1 MNLKICF
8 ALLGIGILVGAI
20 LYLLRKNNSER
31 SGTVIGAAVK
41 IEQVDAGKLNWLDEN
56 IRSFKKN
63 YCGFLIENERIDK
76 GYSISQLK
84 ELQDKYGVVLSKPVF
99 SLSVD
104 FYEKYPNETRSV
116 FMALV
121 RQWLKN
127 SGKSDVETNNLLE
140 AIEKRLL
147 KKLPKNLSRF
157 LNHLIS
163 KKVENHK
170 EKKIIHLF

>member
-8 ALLGIGILVGAI
+8 ELLSIGILVGAI
-20 LYLLRKNNSER
+20 LYFLRKNNLGR
-31 SGTVIGAAVK
+31 SGTIVGAAVK
-41 IEQVDAGKLNWLDEN
+41 SGRVDADKLNWLNEN

-76 GYSISQLK
+76 GYSINQLK

-116 FMALV
+116 LMNLI

-127 SGKSDVETNNLLE
+127 SGKLNVETDNLLD
-140 AIEKRLL
+140 AIENRAIEEASEEFKQVF
-147 KKLPKNLSRF
+147 KSFDFSQKCD
-157 LNHLIS
+157 
-163 KKVENHK
+163 
-170 EKKIIHLF
+170 

>member
-8 ALLGIGILVGAI
+8 ALLSIGILVGAI
-20 LYLLRKNNSER
+20 LYFLRKNNLGR
-31 SGTVIGAAVK
+31 SGTIVGAVVK
-41 IEQVDAGKLNWLDEN
+41 SGQVDADKLNWLNEN

-76 GYSISQLK
+76 GYSINQLK

-116 FMALV
+116 LMNLI
-121 RQWLKN
+121 RQWLKD
-127 SGKSDVETNNLLE
+127 SGKLNVETDNLLD
-140 AIEKRLL
+140 AIENRAIEEASEEFKQVF
-147 KKLPKNLSRF
+147 KSFDFSQKCD
-157 LNHLIS
+157 
-163 KKVENHK
+163 
-170 EKKIIHLF
+170 

>member
-8 ALLGIGILVGAI
+8 ALLSIGILVGAI
-20 LYLLRKNNSER
+20 LYFLRKNNLGR
-31 SGTVIGAAVK
+31 SGTIVGAAVK
-41 IEQVDAGKLNWLDEN
+41 SGQVDADKLNWLNEN

-76 GYSISQLK
+76 GYSINQLK

-116 FMALV
+116 LMNLI

-127 SGKSDVETNNLLE
+127 SGKLNVETDNLLD
-140 AIEKRLL
+140 AIENRAIEEASEEFKQVF
-147 KKLPKNLSRF
+147 KSFDFSQKCD
-157 LNHLIS
+157 
-163 KKVENHK
+163 
-170 EKKIIHLF
+170 

>member
-8 ALLGIGILVGAI
+8 ALLSIGILVGAI
-20 LYLLRKNNSER
+20 LYLLRKNILGR
-31 SGTVIGAAVK
+31 SGTFVGAAVK
-41 IEQVDAGKLNWLDEN
+41 SSQVDADKLNWLNEN

-76 GYSISQLK
+76 GYSINQLK

-116 FMALV
+116 LMNLI
-121 RQWLKN
+121 RRWLKN
-127 SGKSDVETNNLLE
+127 SGKMNVETDNLLD
-140 AIEKRLL
+140 AIENRAIEEASEEFKQVF
-147 KKLPKNLSRF
+147 KSFDFSQKCD
-157 LNHLIS
+157 
-163 KKVENHK
+163 
-170 EKKIIHLF
+170 

>member
-8 ALLGIGILVGAI
+8 ALLSIGILVGAI
-20 LYLLRKNNSER
+20 LYFLRKNNLGR
-31 SGTVIGAAVK
+31 SGTIVGAAVK
-41 IEQVDAGKLNWLDEN
+41 SGQVDADKLNWLNEN
-56 IRSFKKN
+56 ICSFKKN

-76 GYSISQLK
+76 GYSINQLK

-116 FMALV
+116 LMTLV

-127 SGKSDVETNNLLE
+127 SGKLNAETGDLLE
-140 AIEKRLL
+140 AIEKEAVEEAFEEF
-147 KKLPKNLSRF
+147 KQVFESFDFSR
-157 LNHLIS
+157 
-163 KKVENHK
+163 KRD
-170 EKKIIHLF
+170 

>member
-8 ALLGIGILVGAI
+8 ALLSIGILVGAI
-20 LYLLRKNNSER
+20 LYFLRKNNLGRSE
-31 SGTVIGAAVK
+31 TIVGAAVK
-41 IEQVDAGKLNWLDEN
+41 SGQVDADKLNWLNEN

-76 GYSISQLK
+76 GYSINQLK

-116 FMALV
+116 LMNLI

-127 SGKSDVETNNLLE
+127 SGKLNVETDNLLD
-140 AIEKRLL
+140 AIENRAIEEASEEFKQVF
-147 KKLPKNLSRF
+147 KSFVFSQKCD
-157 LNHLIS
+157 
-163 KKVENHK
+163 
-170 EKKIIHLF
+170 

>member
-8 ALLGIGILVGAI
+8 ALLSIGILVGAI
-20 LYLLRKNNSER
+20 LYFLRKNNLGR
-31 SGTVIGAAVK
+31 SGTIVGAVVK
-41 IEQVDAGKLNWLDEN
+41 SGQVDADKLNWLNEN

-76 GYSISQLK
+76 GYSINQLK

-116 FMALV
+116 LMNLI
-121 RQWLKN
+121 RQWLKD
-127 SGKSDVETNNLLE
+127 SGKLNVETDNLFDYSGVL
-140 AIEKRLL
+140 
-147 KKLPKNLSRF
+147 
-157 LNHLIS
+157 
-163 KKVENHK
+163 
-170 EKKIIHLF
+170 

>member
-8 ALLGIGILVGAI
+8 ALLSIGILVGAI
-20 LYLLRKNNSER
+20 LYFLRKNNLGRSE
-31 SGTVIGAAVK
+31 TIVGAAVK
-41 IEQVDAGKLNWLDEN
+41 SGQVDADKLNWLNEN

-76 GYSISQLK
+76 GYSINQLK

-116 FMALV
+116 LMKLI

-127 SGKSDVETNNLLE
+127 SGKLNVETDNLLD
-140 AIEKRLL
+140 AIENRAIEEASEEFKQVF
-147 KKLPKNLSRF
+147 KSFVFSQKCD
-157 LNHLIS
+157 
-163 KKVENHK
+163 
-170 EKKIIHLF
+170 

>member
-20 LYLLRKNNSER
+20 LYLLRKNNLGR
-31 SGTVIGAAVK
+31 SGTIVDATVK
-41 IEQVDAGKLNWLDEN
+41 SAQVDADKLNWLNEN

-76 GYSISQLK
+76 GYSINQLK

-99 SLSVD
+99 SLLVD

-116 FMALV
+116 LMNLI

-127 SGKSDVETNNLLE
+127 SGKMNVETGNLLE
-140 AIEKRLL
+140 TIENKAIEEASEEFRQTLE
-147 KKLPKNLSRF
+147 SF
-157 LNHLIS
+157 DFS
-163 KKVENHK
+163 KKSN
-170 EKKIIHLF
+170 

>member
-8 ALLGIGILVGAI
+8 ALLGFGILVGAI
-20 LYLLRKNNSER
+20 LYLLRKNNLGR
-31 SGTVIGAAVK
+31 SGTIVGAAVK
-41 IEQVDAGKLNWLDEN
+41 SGQVDADKLNWLNEN
-56 IRSFKKN
+56 IRFFKKN

-76 GYSISQLK
+76 GYSINQLK

-116 FMALV
+116 LMNLI

-127 SGKSDVETNNLLE
+127 SGKLNVETDNLLD
-140 AIEKRLL
+140 AIENRAIEEASEEFKQVF
-147 KKLPKNLSRF
+147 KSFDFSQKCD
-157 LNHLIS
+157 
-163 KKVENHK
+163 
-170 EKKIIHLF
+170 

>member
-8 ALLGIGILVGAI
+8 ALLSIGILVGAS
-20 LYLLRKNNSER
+20 LYFLRKNNLGR
-31 SGTVIGAAVK
+31 SGTIVGAVVK
-41 IEQVDAGKLNWLDEN
+41 SGQVDADKLNWLNEN

-76 GYSISQLK
+76 GYSINQLK

-116 FMALV
+116 LMNLI
-121 RQWLKN
+121 RQWLKD
-127 SGKSDVETNNLLE
+127 SGKLNVETDNLLD
-140 AIEKRLL
+140 AIENRAIEEASEEFKQVF
-147 KKLPKNLSRF
+147 KSFDFSQKCD
-157 LNHLIS
+157 
-163 KKVENHK
+163 
-170 EKKIIHLF
+170 